1 MQESSTKP
9 MQKFISFFKNKF
21 NIFKNKII
29 PKSRQ
34 QHNTSRDA
42 NIDASLDNNIPI
54 YTSSVSS
61 STNIKN
67 NTNTNTNTNTNN
79 IKVTETKTKIETDI
93 ITITT
98 TMTTVTTI
106 HNTRTHEILQEPES
120 KLNNDHAQFID
131 KTKYTQ
137 YTISSLLDNI
147 IDDIEVQEYVR
158 TKKNNEQYKLKYHE
172 FYDSQQNYAYLK
184 NILKP
189 YIFTEFDEIVRKILT
204 PDSRFLAKLYQLKIY
219 SGDLIDN
226 FTRHGVFETNN
237 FIIKIDDDSDIF
249 MSEFE
254 LMYHIGKGLILPYN
268 IVLPYYI
275 RCIPNNINKVMNFSI
290 QPRIKNTTP
299 LHKWLNMYNNK
310 CYNITYYIKMCITIS
325 KSILFIHSHNIV
337 HGDIKPDNILVN
349 ISDNTPYIIDFGL
362 SGIHSLSQGTGGTR
376 PFCCPE
382 TKNTSF
388 NNDAGYIWIKNK
400 KHYDL
405 WSIAFIF
412 SSIIIF
418 KKAYN
423 YYDDYPDN
431 YFTKDMYIN
440 PQFLNRIP
448 LPFRDPFILVL
459 SQKSEINLSQFIRL
473 LEDAI
478 IP

>member
-29 PKSRQ
+29 PNSRQ
-34 QHNTSRDA
+34 QNNTSHDV
-42 NIDASLDNNIPI
+42 NIISSLDNNTTI

-61 STNIKN
+61 NTNI
-67 NTNTNTNTNTNN
+67 NTNINSNTNN
-79 IKVTETKTKIETDI
+79 IKVTETKIETDI

-106 HNTRTHEILQEPES
+106 HNTRSHEILQEPESKPES

-131 KTKYTQ
+131 KFKYSQ
-137 YTISSLLDNI
+137 YTISSLLDDI

-158 TKKNNEQYKLKYHE
+158 TKKNNEQYKLKYHD

-204 PDSRFLAKLYQLKIY
+204 PDSRFLTTLYQLKIY

-254 LMYHIGKGLILPYN
+254 LMYHIGKGVILPHN

-275 RCIPNNINKVMNFSI
+275 RCIPNNKNKVMNFSI
-290 QPRIKNTTP
+290 QPRIKNTIA
-299 LHKWLNMYNNK
+299 LHKWLNLYNNK

-388 NNDAGYIWIKNK
+388 NNDAGYIWTKNK

-431 YFTKDMYIN
+431 YFTTDKYIN
-440 PQFLNRIP
+440 PQLLYLFLHLLNY
-448 LPFRDPFILVL
+448 LPR
-459 SQKSEINLSQFIRL
+459 
-473 LEDAI
+473 
-478 IP
+478 

>member
-1 MQESSTKP
+1 M
-9 MQKFISFFKNKF
+9 
-21 NIFKNKII
+21 KII
-29 PKSRQ
+29 IKEKQ
-34 QHNTSRDA
+34 VLKILDTLFNTMYREKAVGLGA
-42 NIDASLDNNIPI
+42 NM
-54 YTSSVSS
+54 VG
-61 STNIKN
+61 
-67 NTNTNTNTNTNN
+67 
-79 IKVTETKTKIETDI
+79 
-93 ITITT
+93 
-98 TMTTVTTI
+98 
-106 HNTRTHEILQEPES
+106 IL
-120 KLNNDHAQFID
+120 KRIVVVD
-131 KTKYTQ
+131 
-137 YTISSLLDNI
+137 
-147 IDDIEVQEYVR
+147 
-158 TKKNNEQYKLKYHE
+158 LKE
-172 FYDSQQNYAYLK
+172 E

-189 YIFTEFDEIVRKILT
+189 YIFTEFDEIVRKILS

-219 SGDLIDN
+219 SGDLIDI

-275 RCIPNNINKVMNFSI
+275 RCIPNNKNKIMNFSI

-299 LHKWLNMYNNK
+299 LHKWLNMHNNK

-388 NNDAGYIWIKNK
+388 NNDAGYIWTKNK

-431 YFTKDMYIN
+431 YFTTDKYIN
-440 PQFLNRIP
+440 PHFLNRIP

-478 IP
+478 IS